1 VTSVVTVPVPLDQ
14 PIISCVTD
22 LVTNPLGVLTQA
34 QTCTTT
40 STTTTTTTTV
50 APAP

>member
-1 VTSVVTVPVPLDQ
+1 VPVPLDQ
-14 PIISCVTD
+14 PIITCVTD
-22 LVTNPLGVLTQA
+22 AVADLLGVVEQV

-40 STTTTTTTTV
+40 STTPTTTTTV